1 MIGGRAAGPGRRSCS
16 ACGSTLAVAALL
28 CAHCGTRVP
37 PFGAAADE
45 GQRRWLTVTFT
56 DVMGSTELSRQL
68 DPEDYGDMML
78 RYQNLCGEVV
88 ERRGG
93 HLASYAGDGLLAV
106 FGWPTSHERD
116 ADLAVYAALD
126 LLDEL
131 HVLNDYLGGNL
142 RCPTLA
148 YGSVSTPAWQSWAN
162 WGEAAEWTRLCSVTS
177 ETWRRA
183 FSTRRRRTAWWS
195 AT

>member
-1 MIGGRAAGPGRRSCS
+1 M
-16 ACGSTLAVAALL
+16 
-28 CAHCGTRVP
+28 P

-56 DVMGSTELSRQL
+56 DVVGSTELSRQL

-116 ADLAVYAALD
+116 ADLAVLAAFD

-131 HVLNDYLGGNL
+131 HVLNDYLGEIYGVRLSL
-142 RCPTLA
+142 RIGAHSGLA
-148 YGSVSTPAWQSWAN
+148 VVGKL
-162 WGEAAEWTRLCSVTS
+162 GR
-177 ETWRRA
+177 
-183 FSTRRRRTAWWS
+183 
-195 AT
+195 